1 MPGKARTALAALLFF
16 GSASVVLAETTNRA
30 AYHGAV
36 IRRAVSVT
44 MSNGRNGAVDHA
56 VKPFTAEEK
65 GWFEPREPGLLS
77 ACSRHVQMAVDP
89 ALAAKCAC
97 LQRLL
102 REQLPREGAPPGL
115 RARIEASIGIRR
127 PRVQPSWP
135 ALVALI
141 AITATVASGST

>member
-1 MPGKARTALAALLFF
+1 MLRFKNPMLLVNAYLDGELDPADTVAL
-16 GSASVVLAETTNRA
+16 EQ
-30 AYHGAV
+30 
-36 IRRAVSVT
+36 
-44 MSNGRNGAVDHA
+44 
-56 VKPFTAEEK
+56 
-65 GWFEPREPGLLS
+65 
-77 ACSRHVQMAVDP
+77 QMAVDP